1 MLSHAMSGS
10 QDLSAP
16 GEDGVNIDP
25 GMVGAFAKSFF
36 MVQSTLLMS
45 TLFIRTTSL

>member
-1 MLSHAMSGS
+1 MLSHAMSES

-36 MVQSTLLMS
+36 MVESALLMS
-45 TLFIRTTSL
+45 ILFICKTSV